1 MRVRPLKQKRTQTII
16 GTNLIFINN
25 MDFKDYING
34 LNDFDNQEARTELE
48 TFYTLNASVFKYF
61 KAIDSTIH
69 NLLCQP
75 NINVIAKKQLEEIL
89 PTLIKLRSEILDID
103 SLTYARGYKTKIEKA
118 ISYIKNQMVVNEVSN
133 NAHYFFELLD
143 DNKDAIKN
151 EKITSEKKLS
161 PLQKAEQIVLKQG
174 VYACSTEMLWKL
186 AWKSKNSQILD
197 MIIREDYEEENFDDD
212 ADIDYVYKYYESHY
226 PDAYGENKFGFQK
239 LELPICNSIKCVVA
253 LNPQANDN
261 TLKTLANND
270 NWCVVTYV
278 AANPNTPINVLEN
291 LATHR
296 EDWVRAAVAK
306 NPNVSI
312 QILQKLQYDNDIMV
326 KRCVA
331 QNPLATNDILKILS
345 HDKNELVSDDAKNNP
360 NYIKS
365 GCFIATACY
374 GDYDAP
380 EVLILRKYRD
390 EHLLTNW
397 LGTLFVKFYYAVS
410 PSIAK
415 HIENSNRAKSFM
427 RNRFLR
433 PIVRYIQCKFNNA
446 N

>member
-1 MRVRPLKQKRTQTII
+1 
-16 GTNLIFINN
+16 
-25 MDFKDYING
+25 MDFKDYIND
-34 LNDFDNQEARTELE
+34 LNNLDNQEVRAELE
-48 TFYTLNASVFKYF
+48 ALYTLNAPVFKYF

-103 SLTYARGYKTKIEKA
+103 SITYARGYKTKIEKA
-118 ISYIKNQMVVNEVSN
+118 ISYIKNQMVVNEVTN
-133 NAHYFFELLD
+133 IAHNLFELLD
-143 DNKDAIKN
+143 NNKDAIKN

-186 AWKSKNSQILD
+186 AWKSKNSQILE
-197 MIIREDYEEENFDDD
+197 MIIQEDYENENFDDD
-212 ADIDYVYKYYESHY
+212 FDTDDIEKYYVHHY
-226 PDAYGENKFGFQK
+226 PDAYGENKYGNVQF
-239 LELPICNSIKCVVA
+239 ELPQCNSIKCVVA
-253 LNPQANDN
+253 LNPKANVN
-261 TLKTLANND
+261 ILTTLANND

-278 AANPNTPINVLEN
+278 ATNPNTPINVLEN

-296 EDWVRAAVAK
+296 EYWVRCAVAS

-331 QNPLATNDILKILS
+331 KNPLATNDILKILS
-345 HDKNELVSDDAKNNP
+345 HDKEVSDWAKDNP

-390 EHLLTNW
+390 ERLLTNW
-397 LGTLFVKFYYAVS
+397 LGSLFVRFYYAVS
-410 PSIAK
+410 PSIARCLEK
-415 HIENSNRAKSFM
+415 SDMVKSFI
-427 RNRFLR
+427 RNYFLR
-433 PIVRYIQCKFNNA
+433 PIVRQIQCKYSNKN
-446 N
+446 